1 MQSMQTKIESY
12 PAPTHVA
19 TEADLSPGE
28 AKAITETVN
37 PLIADHLLAKHGS
50 QRLPGTKHNILCLP
64 YTHQQW
70 QRVMH

>member
-28 AKAITETVN
+28 AQAYNGDSQSTYCR
-37 PLIADHLLAKHGS
+37 PLTSKTRF